1 MLLSLPRLWLAR
13 NDFRF
18 FLPRDDPSIS
28 ILLSIHS
35 TTARYGNRGRKT
47 GTRRTRSPVFS
58 SNNRPPRPSP
68 SITLAPLFRVCKSVY
83 LVSNSGFFSVETVI
97 KSSTTDYPVATIAE
111 EVLEKIAMLVVIRDN
126 YIIGPNYYYYYY
138 LVSDWLINLKLIVNG
153 HVDSNF
159 QTFERSFWSLNG
171 ELFHSKI
178 SIIWG
183 VSCVIFIRLIFL
195 VVLKDGK
202 IGNFL
207 IISFKRYDLLF
218 ISKSKIKSMYNFF

>member
-97 KSSTTDYPVATIAE
+97 KKFDDGLSCCNDCWRSSGEDRNACC
-111 EVLEKIAMLVVIRDN
+111 
-126 YIIGPNYYYYYY
+126 PNYYYYYY